1 MDELVSILKAP
12 VSIKIYQNCRSR
24 CLLPLLQA
32 GCNIDVKNKLLYVIQ
47 TWGLASK
54 NKPTLSYMSDTYSL
68 LKAEGVQFPPINEN
82 IDGIL
87 LETAAVSCAHH
98 VLVKR

>member
-1 MDELVSILKAP
+1 
-12 VSIKIYQNCRSR
+12 
-24 CLLPLLQA
+24 
-32 GCNIDVKNKLLYVIQ
+32 LYVIQ

-87 LETAAVSCAHH
+87 LETAAVSFMYLAP
-98 VLVKR
+98 LKR